1 MKQEKIKH
9 LEFIQNV
16 ITRMNQNSFMIKGWT
31 ITIVSALLAL
41 YASNYK
47 KLFIL
52 IAVFPTFVFMLLD
65 SYYLWQERKFRHL
78 YNKIISKNQ
87 IEQIPLFSMNTKF
100 QDCDCKCCY
109 MSALFSITEAGFY
122 FLIIIGLLV
131 LYFLKF

>member
-16 ITRMNQNSFMIKGWT
+16 ITRMNQNSFMIKGWS

-41 YASNYK
+41 YASNNE

-87 IEQIPLFSMNTKF
+87 IEQIPLFSMNTKSL
-100 QDCDCKCCY
+100 DCGCKCCY
-109 MSALFSITEAGFY
+109 MSVLFSVTEAGFY
-122 FLIIIGLLV
+122 FLIIAGLLV
-131 LYFLKF
+131 LYFFKF